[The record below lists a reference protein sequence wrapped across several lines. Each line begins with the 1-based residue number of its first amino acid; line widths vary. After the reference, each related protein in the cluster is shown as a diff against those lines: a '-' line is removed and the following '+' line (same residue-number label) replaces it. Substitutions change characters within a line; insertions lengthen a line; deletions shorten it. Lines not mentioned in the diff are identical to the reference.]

1 MPKMT
6 RTRGSTGRKLRAG
19 VAGWSRGGHQ
29 PAACWR
35 VCSSQRSMTDM
46 PLPAAVTAAAAA
58 AATERLL
65 GTTTLDSCHV
75 RSHPLNINVRSMHN
89 NI

>member
-1 MPKMT
+1 MT
-6 RTRGSTGRKLRAG
+6 N
-19 VAGWSRGGHQ
+19 
-29 PAACWR
+29 
-35 VCSSQRSMTDM
+35 M

-58 AATERLL
+58 AATKRLL

-75 RSHPLNINVRSMHN
+75 RSHPLIINVRSMHN